1 MDRTGRVIMPASSNY
16 WHRGATAFSS
26 RFDAS
31 DRRSAVASGDIS
43 YAARC
48 RATATIP
55 VAPSFVN
62 VAA

>member
-1 MDRTGRVIMPASSNY
+1 MPASSNY